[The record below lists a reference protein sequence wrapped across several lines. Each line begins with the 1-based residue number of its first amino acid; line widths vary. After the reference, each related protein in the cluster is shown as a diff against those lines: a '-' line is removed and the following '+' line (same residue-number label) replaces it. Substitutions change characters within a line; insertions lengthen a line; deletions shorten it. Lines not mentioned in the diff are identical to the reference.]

1 MPRSTNARSSLAV
14 VLLLDTLCSYHSVLS
29 GRSTGRMVA
38 MLAYLRKHRSAFE
51 AFNVSAAEDMLSQ
64 GDDSMDGGIMN
75 DYTLASMIFGPDCG
89 DMRIRFWADLSTSFR
104 HYSIPCLDANVTRM
118 PSRLLG

>member
-1 MPRSTNARSSLAV
+1 
-14 VLLLDTLCSYHSVLS
+14 
-29 GRSTGRMVA
+29 MVA
-38 MLAYLRKHRSAFE
+38 MLAYLREHRPAFE

-64 GDDSMDGGIMN
+64 GDDSVDGGIMN

-89 DMRIRFWADLSTSFR
+89 DMRIRFWDDLSTSFR